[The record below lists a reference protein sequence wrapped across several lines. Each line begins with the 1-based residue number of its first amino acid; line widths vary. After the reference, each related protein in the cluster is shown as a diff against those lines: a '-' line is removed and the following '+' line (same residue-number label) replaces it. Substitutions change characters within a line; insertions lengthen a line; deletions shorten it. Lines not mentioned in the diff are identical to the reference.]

1 MRKFV
6 IAFCVILV
14 AVLVGR
20 HLVLYEN
27 IYIDFSPN
35 APVDAQ
41 YSADEEY
48 IYDNTGAEQK
58 KISIRGVILDSVK
71 PGHYTTDYSVTAEEY
86 DAWLVQIADMGA
98 NTITVDGIMDSEFYD
113 ALEKYNLSS
122 QTPLYLIQGVRIESY
137 DMNNAN
143 DVYGNYDELM
153 ADVHRTVDVIHGTDM
168 FALGRMEAGGTYA
181 TDVSKWTIGYILG
194 NEWIPYTVAYS
205 DNKLD
210 LPTDYQ
216 GEYFYTTPDASNTEV
231 FIANVMD
238 SMMQYESK
246 RYKTQRL
253 MTFNSSYD
261 TDPLEYSA
269 TVQIQLEKIAK
280 MNIDHIVPGEKTESG
295 VFAGYIMR
303 AGMEEFLSSLSDNDI
318 VEYADIVPL
327 VNPESIYGGYVEF
340 LNMMHD
346 VPVVVTSYGNST
358 ARVIDSITHADEEDD
373 SLTEEEQGEEVVTS
387 YYEFIQAGCQ
397 GAVIASWQDNWSR
410 TTWNTNFATDENRQ
424 MYWHDVQSKDQSNGI
439 LAFDTSDGGEVC
451 YVDGDISEWQASDV
465 VVSQGGYNLSVRYDE
480 AYLYLMVQGVDV
492 QNQNLVIPM
501 DITPKTGSLSVR
513 YSDIKMTEESDFIIF
528 INGTEGSEILV
539 QERYD
544 AARAGYEELIS
555 TVNPY
560 VYPPSPTGNLF
571 VPIRVVS
578 EKALDPSIDAA
589 NTIDAELHLLNTQE
603 TGHLKYGNA
612 NPNAYDYNSL
622 ADYYFGDDVMEIR
635 VPWQLIN
642 FYDPSVMKVHDDY
655 YPVYGV
661 EGISMDSINIG
672 VSTADSDERINMA
685 PVELTGWGNSV
696 TYEERL
702 KKSYDIIQAAWLKE
716 RENER

>member
-1 MRKFV
+1 MKKFV

-27 IYIDFSPN
+27 LYIDFSPN

-58 KISIRGVILDSVK
+58 KISIRGVVLDSVK
-71 PGHYTTDYSVTAEEY
+71 PGHYTTDYNVTADEY
-86 DAWLVQIADMGA
+86 DTWLTQIADMGA

-113 ALEKYNLSS
+113 ALEKYNLAS

-153 ADVHRTVDVIHGTDM
+153 EDVHRTVDVIHGTDV
-168 FALGRMEAGGTYA
+168 FAVGRMEAGGTYT

-194 NEWIPYTVAYS
+194 NEWVPYTVAYS

-216 GEYFYTTPDASNTEV
+216 GEYFYTAPEASNTEV

-253 MTFNSSYD
+253 ITFNSSYD

-269 TVQIQLEKIAK
+269 TVQIQIEKVAQ
-280 MNIDHIVPGEKTESG
+280 MNIDHIMPGEKTESG
-295 VFAGYIMR
+295 LFAGYIMR
-303 AGMEEFLSSLSDNDI
+303 AGMEEFLSCLSDNDVLKYI
-318 VEYADIVPL
+318 DIIPL
-327 VNPESIYGGYVEF
+327 IDPESIYGGYVEF
-340 LNMMHD
+340 LNLMHD
-346 VPVVVTSYGNST
+346 VPVVVTSYGHST
-358 ARVIDSITHADEEDD
+358 ARVADSITHANEEDD
-373 SLTEEEQGEEVVTS
+373 SLTEEEQGEEIVS
-387 YYEFIQAGCQ
+387 NYYEFLEDGCQ
-397 GAVIASWQDNWSR
+397 GAVIANWQDNWSR
-410 TTWNTNFATDENRQ
+410 TTWNTNFATDESRQ

-451 YVDGDISEWQASDV
+451 YVDGDVSEWQASDV
-465 VVSQGGYNLSVRYDE
+465 VVSQDGYTLSARYDE
-480 AYLYLMVQGVDV
+480 AYLYLMAQGNDI
-492 QNQNLVIPM
+492 QNQSLVIPM

-513 YSDIKMTEESDFIIF
+513 YSEIKMTHQSDFVIF
-528 INGTEGSEILV
+528 INGVEGSEILV

-544 AARAGYEELIS
+544 ATRAGYEELIS
-555 TVNPY
+555 TVNPF

-578 EKALDPSIDAA
+578 EKALDPSVNEAD
-589 NTIDAELHLLNTQE
+589 TIVEELYLLNTQE
-603 TGHLKYGNA
+603 TGQLEYGNA

-661 EGISMDSINIG
+661 EGISIDSINVG
-672 VSTADSDERINMA
+672 VSTADSENRINME
-685 PVELTGWGNSV
+685 PIELIGWDNTV